1 MNVIPIDASLVK
13 GSHGRI
19 PEDRLDWPVYISDY
33 EFSDSQDMK
42 IDSKLIFNGILDSVK
57 ID

>member
-1 MNVIPIDASLVK
+1 MNFIPVDASLVK

-19 PEDRLDWPVYISDY
+19 PVDRLDWPVYISDY
-33 EFSDSQDMK
+33 EFSDSKDMK
-42 IDSKLIFNGILDSVK
+42 IDSKLIFNGILDSVE